1 MTTPADL
8 RLARDVRALLLDP
21 SSWFRNANER
31 GPQWRLDPA
40 AALRTIKL
48 RYPKAFKV
56 FGEDVIRA
64 AAPVLETDANDGT
77 CRWCYLRER
86 GGDPPPTDEANTE
99 LLGDPCPKCS
109 RWLLD
114 AAVERVHPGDQ
125 DAAAAAS
132 SLRGRTGG
140 RVGVTARPARRPASP
155 ADLITMRRLGIVA
168 SAFDGHRPAA
178 VIEREQRLARAAF
191 ERRARGLK
199 LAGTIIDQ
207 VRRHKAIVDAAY
219 TLENSGT
226 CAVTSQSMTSLRK
239 EAERRERAEANTP
252 TGVRYLA
259 GRGPGSGQ
267 VRPPSIMVSCE
278 QPKIRRW
285 PPATA

>member
-86 GGDPPPTDEANTE
+86 GGDPPPTDEANTAV
-99 LLGDPCPKCS
+99 
-109 RWLLD
+109 
-114 AAVERVHPGDQ
+114 AARC
-125 DAAAAAS
+125 
-132 SLRGRTGG
+132 RRRTGSS
-140 RVGVTARPARRPASP
+140 R
-155 ADLITMRRLGIVA
+155 
-168 SAFDGHRPAA
+168 
-178 VIEREQRLARAAF
+178 
-191 ERRARGLK
+191 
-199 LAGTIIDQ
+199 
-207 VRRHKAIVDAAY
+207 
-219 TLENSGT
+219 
-226 CAVTSQSMTSLRK
+226 
-239 EAERRERAEANTP
+239 
-252 TGVRYLA
+252 
-259 GRGPGSGQ
+259 
-267 VRPPSIMVSCE
+267 
-278 QPKIRRW
+278 
-285 PPATA
+285 